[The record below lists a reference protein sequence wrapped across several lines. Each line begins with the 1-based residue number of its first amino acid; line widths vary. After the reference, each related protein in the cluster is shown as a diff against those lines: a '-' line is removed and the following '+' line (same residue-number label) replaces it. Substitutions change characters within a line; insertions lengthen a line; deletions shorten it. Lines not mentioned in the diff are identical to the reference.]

1 MRLMSKKLNPPSVPP
16 VIAGIFLLSL
26 LYWLYLALTT
36 RMEIVWDSIEYRSL
50 GRMLESQGWIPYFTT
65 GPHREPLYPLLI
77 AASMRLEQITGFAYD
92 KIMAF
97 LGVIIMFLTQ
107 IMTYK
112 ILRLLNVRTA
122 VCAMVLAY
130 LAVSPA
136 LNNAAFSLYSEIAAF
151 PVILGMVLA
160 GTHAWNAV
168 EQKDT
173 QKAWGYGALLG
184 LLLAAA
190 TFIKAVFECVAPVFL
205 IMLFLAILR
214 EKKIA
219 SSGTALPAMT
229 QTLRQAKQLGLLTQR
244 LSVLLLCMAAA
255 LSFYYV
261 PVTGYKWLNM
271 HYNGSFAVTNRGS
284 WALYGSTARRMQPL
298 TFKRLAEA
306 AAYAPGE
313 GVCNALF
320 GPQECD
326 FWSYR
331 KSDQLGFSRQNALND
346 RHLPIDQANALLLKE
361 SKQMALHNP
370 FQYVL
375 LTVIEGLKMF
385 FWESTRV
392 GFVRYPPWLQ
402 RIYDMKMLDNLLR
415 LLTAAA
421 SLMAVMSLWFGRLK
435 TSDSPAGFLMGALI
449 FLYILFFSLFF
460 ILTRYALP
468 VAPLFLM
475 AIGVWINQNLAPK
488 KAN

>member
-306 AAYAPGE
+306 AAYAPAKAF
-313 GVCNALF
+313 VT
-320 GPQECD
+320 
-326 FWSYR
+326 
-331 KSDQLGFSRQNALND
+331 
-346 RHLPIDQANALLLKE
+346 
-361 SKQMALHNP
+361 P
-370 FQYVL
+370 F
-375 LTVIEGLKMF
+375 
-385 FWESTRV
+385 
-392 GFVRYPPWLQ
+392 
-402 RIYDMKMLDNLLR
+402 
-415 LLTAAA
+415 
-421 SLMAVMSLWFGRLK
+421 
-435 TSDSPAGFLMGALI
+435 
-449 FLYILFFSLFF
+449 
-460 ILTRYALP
+460 
-468 VAPLFLM
+468 
-475 AIGVWINQNLAPK
+475 LAPRNAIFGHTGNPINWVFQGK
-488 KAN
+488 TH